1 MLKAWNTGHDGGL
14 GTVHANSAIEA
25 LDRFED
31 LLSEVA
37 ANVPYRLIGQAID
50 LVVHIRRTPQ
60 SRRIDEIVA
69 VEGYRDGA
77 YVTRDLSPAAEVI
90 QLTPSPNQERITS

>member
-1 MLKAWNTGHDGGL
+1 M
-14 GTVHANSAIEA
+14 
-25 LDRFED
+25 DRFED

-37 ANVPYRLIGQAID
+37 ANVPHRLIGQAID
-50 LVVHIRRTPQ
+50 LVVHIRRQPDG
-60 SRRIDEIVA
+60 RRIDEIVA

-90 QLTPSPNQERITS
+90 QLSPSPNQERITS